1 MSTAAI
7 LFGLAALGGVVMAM
21 MRFSGRDYPPM
32 WLALIHGAAAAAG
45 LVGLILVVVGGAVAG
60 SVKLAL
66 VLFIAAAL
74 LGFWLFSYHLKSR
87 PLPIPTMV
95 VHAIVAVV
103 AFVILLVAIL
113 GRT

>member
-7 LFGLAALGGVVMAM
+7 LFALAALGGVVMAL

-32 WLALIHGAAAAAG
+32 WLAIVHGLAAAAG
-45 LVGLILVVVGGAVAG
+45 LVALILVVLGPAAAG
-60 SVKLAL
+60 SVTLPL

-74 LGFWLFSYHLKSR
+74 LGFFLFSYHLRGR

-95 VHAIVAVV
+95 VHAIIAVI